1 MVLFKAEHFKA
12 LPPPGRDFSSSNSE
26 GIGKG
31 LIMVNFH
38 RVAVTVVV
46 GLVVAVAA
54 QSPTPTPGLNSSDL
68 APACA
73 VILLAPL
80 VSNCHH

>member
-1 MVLFKAEHFKA
+1 
-12 LPPPGRDFSSSNSE
+12 
-26 GIGKG
+26 
-31 LIMVNFH
+31 MVNFH
-38 RVAVTVVV
+38 RLTVTVFV

-73 VILLAPL
+73 VILPAPL
-80 VSNCHH
+80 GYDHRH